1 MPLPMLALDLQFWL
15 LNLGYY
21 SHYTG
26 TLQKLIVGSNA
37 NNGSKASL
45 SNFNSN
51 NGVSNANSNVSYLYF
66 QIRLF

>member
-1 MPLPMLALDLQFWL
+1 MPVPLLALDLQFWH

-21 SHYTG
+21 SPYIG

-66 QIRLF
+66 